1 MIWFLLASI
10 FIVPISGAFSSN
22 PWVMQSDVLYLFMA
36 MFTIMKISSLNEHYR
51 WLVLKALIA
60 LVILQGILV
69 VLQYF
74 NLDPLFNSLKNP
86 GVDLP
91 FGFSGSP
98 NQSGVFFGTTL
109 PLVAGLF
116 PLALPLSLFGLLCAK
131 TTSAWIGA
139 MAGIALMS
147 PKRTRKYMFMLI
159 VVASIL
165 FFARFETVS
174 DGALKERELLY
185 RSTLKASMTGVLPI
199 KFKDK
204 IKLVKWNPFFGAGLG
219 SFKRLSPHNQSLWI
233 DRPNARVSH
242 RYMKAHN
249 DYLQIFFENG
259 WLGITTVCMFLLIGL
274 YRYIQAKK
282 TKMLMIVS
290 SCLVVQLISS
300 LGIFTVHT
308 ATSGMLLV
316 IFTGLF
322 IGETNA
328 RGSTEATRPSNRI
341 RK

>member
-51 WLVLKALIA
+51 WLVLKALVA

-86 GVDLP
+86 ELDVP

-98 NQSGVFFGTTL
+98 NQSGVFFSVTM
-109 PLVAGLF
+109 PLVAGMF
-116 PLALPLSLFGLLCAK
+116 PLALPLSLFALLLAK
-131 TTSAWIGA
+131 TTSAWVGA

-165 FFARFETVS
+165 FFARFES
-174 DGALKERELLY
+174 ISEGALNERNLLY
-185 RSTLKASMTGVLPI
+185 RNTFRAAITGVLPI
-199 KFKDK
+199 KSGDK
-204 IKLVKWNPFFGAGLG
+204 VQMVKWNPIFGAGLG
-219 SFKRLSPHNQSLWI
+219 SFKRLSPYNQNFYLTG
-233 DRPNARVSH
+233 AH
-242 RYMKAHN
+242 RYLKTHC
-249 DYLQIFFENG
+249 DTLQVFFEMG
-259 WLGITTVCMFLLIGL
+259 YAGLAILCMFLCNML
-274 YRYIQAKK
+274 YRFIRSKK
-282 TKMLMIVS
+282 TKLLMIVS
-290 SCLVVQLISS
+290 SCLVVQFISS
-300 LGIFTVHT
+300 FGIFTVHT
-308 ATSGMLLV
+308 ATSGFLLIIML
-316 IFTGLF
+316 GLF
-322 IGETNA
+322 LAETK
-328 RGSTEATRPSNRI
+328 
-341 RK
+341 RKKSCH